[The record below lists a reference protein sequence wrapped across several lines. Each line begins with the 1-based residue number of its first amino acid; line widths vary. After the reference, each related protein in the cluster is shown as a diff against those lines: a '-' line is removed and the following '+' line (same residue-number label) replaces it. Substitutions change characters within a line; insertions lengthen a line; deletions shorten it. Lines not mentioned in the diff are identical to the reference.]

1 MGRKGQKQPS
11 GFPLLDVE
19 MIPNAGRTG
28 SQSHGTAT
36 PVLLHHLILNSF
48 VSWRHKV
55 RSRVLFYVVMV
66 NLLVLLCSCH
76 GKTLCWR

>member
-1 MGRKGQKQPS
+1 MGRKGQKQLN
-11 GFPLLDVE
+11 GFSLLDME
-19 MIPNAGRTG
+19 MIPSAGRTS

-36 PVLLHHLILNSF
+36 PLLLHHLSLNSF

-55 RSRVLFYVVMV
+55 RSQVLFYVVMA

-76 GKTLCWR
+76 GRTLCWR